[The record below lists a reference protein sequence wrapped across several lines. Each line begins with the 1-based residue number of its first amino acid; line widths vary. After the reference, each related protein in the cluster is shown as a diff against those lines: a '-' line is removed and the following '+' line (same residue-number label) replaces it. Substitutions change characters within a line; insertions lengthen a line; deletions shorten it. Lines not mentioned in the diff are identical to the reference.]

1 MTIVLDASA
10 GIEVVFNRSKAELF
24 NHALITADKVISS
37 DLYKIEV
44 ANVIWKYVSAGLVE
58 KQKANKI
65 LSLAQN
71 LVDEFIDIA
80 ENNEE
85 AMNEAI
91 RTGHSTY
98 DLLYFTL
105 ARRHGASLMTLDVKL
120 KNIAENAGI
129 DVGNS

>member
-1 MTIVLDASA
+1 MIIVIDASA
-10 GIEVVFNRSKAELF
+10 GIEIILNRSKSTFF
-24 NHALITADKVISS
+24 NQNILSASKVITS

-44 ANVIWKYVSAGLVE
+44 ANVIWKYV
-58 KQKANKI
+58 KANLLEKNKANQA
-65 LSLAQN
+65 LELAQG

-85 AMNEAI
+85 AMNESI

-105 ARRHGASLMTLDVKL
+105 ARRYGASLMTLDEKL
-120 KNIAENAGI
+120 KEIAGNSEI
-129 DVGNS
+129 DVIA